1 MRVQSCRGCV
11 WRGDCRPELREQ
23 LDRMHLAARFGPQAE
38 CGLWPAVSCRVAALG
53 CTCWVDAHTM
63 CGWRGDCRPRVA
75 GVLHAWLA
83 IRAASTRVKRRV
95 LGRVLGRQTGEIG
108 AGVHSYQPTSN
119 RAQFVQHAHTPP
131 RSTPHDLFPP
141 CSKHLLWPLHQQHQ
155 RQRQQLRAQPRR
167 CGLGFQAWLVTPLP
181 LRLV

>member
-1 MRVQSCRGCV
+1 MSGGAIAVRSCGNNLTGCI
-11 WRGDCRPELREQ
+11 WQPDSGLKLSADCGQRSAVEL
-23 LDRMHLAARFGPQAE
+23 LPWAA
-38 CGLWPAVSCRVAALG
+38 PAGWTVPM
-53 CTCWVDAHTM
+53 HTM

-83 IRAASTRVKRRV
+83 VLAASTRAKRRV
-95 LGRVLGRQTGEIG
+95 LGRVLGRQTGDIG
-108 AGVHSYQPTSN
+108 AGVHSYQPTSD